1 MRFKSGDLPKKTPY
15 IFVICGEQ
23 VQTDSFYRKKS
34 SFSFT
39 CNLSDY
45 KFQNL
50 IKMEKKILISLLFF
64 LVSLSVSAQ
73 YISKILEYKPAPG
86 QQINKKPWGVPE
98 SLSPTTSIVGRL
110 NGAMSLG
117 AFGGYVIF
125 KFKNSVENHKDNPYG
140 IDFVIYGNPLR
151 ANGYERVT
159 FSEPGIVSVMKDENN
174 NGKADDTWYELA
186 GSAYFFESTE
196 KNYSVTYTNP
206 KSESAEDV
214 PWTDNKGNSGV
225 IKKNQF
231 HKQPYYPKTSLF
243 PDINTNKYTLT
254 GTKINDLVDK
264 SNSEMVHSFDRHW
277 GYADNGLRG
286 TYNGLPD
293 NPYTRNIVE
302 NSGGDAFDISW
313 AVDKNGNYVDL
324 DKIDFVKV
332 HSAVL
337 ADAGWLGEIS
347 TEITGA
353 FDVAPN
359 PAITGETDMVVLPEQ
374 RDTIFQPEA
383 YFKAFAYEKGRYNPD
398 KEIVL
403 NINNKVATKIE
414 SNLVKFM
421 KSGTF
426 LLTAAL
432 KDRPEIKDT
441 VSIWVKILEIKENIN
456 DTSIYLSESPLS
468 LDLSELF
475 TDPEAPRSELILSID
490 TNYNTA
496 IISAKLQNKLLTV
509 KPLKKGIASLT
520 IRAKSKKKEG
530 VKQIAF
536 FVNEKKH
543 LSIANEISDFS
554 VEIGDEK
561 RVDLSAL
568 FTSDNEKNDSIKIS
582 VTNNSNPKIAKAK
595 IKDKVLIIN
604 PLSEGKIK
612 ITLTASLEEEKLPF
626 SFFIEVKKKSLWV
639 ESKQKNKDLPLVF
652 PNPAN
657 DYFVIKNAEN
667 MQVSIFSFTGKI
679 VKNIAK
685 YSKNKVVKIQDL
697 QQGIY
702 FIRISNEQFLF
713 TIRFIKQ

>member
-1 MRFKSGDLPKKTPY
+1 
-15 IFVICGEQ
+15 
-23 VQTDSFYRKKS
+23 
-34 SFSFT
+34 
-39 CNLSDY
+39 
-45 KFQNL
+45 
-50 IKMEKKILISLLFF
+50 MEKKFLISLLFLF
-64 LVSLSVSAQ
+64 VSLSISAQ

-86 QQINKKPWGVPE
+86 QQINKKPWGVPK
-98 SLSPTTSIVGRL
+98 SLSPETSIEGRL

-117 AFGGYVIF
+117 AFGGYVVF
-125 KFKNSVENHKDNPYG
+125 KFENSVENHKDNPYG

-186 GSAYFFESTE
+186 GSAYFFESTV
-196 KNYSVTYTNP
+196 KNYSVSYTNP
-206 KSESAEDV
+206 KSESADV

-231 HKQPYYPKTSLF
+231 HTQAYYPKTSLF
-243 PDINTNKYTLT
+243 PNINTNQYTLT
-254 GTKINDLVDK
+254 GTKIKDLVDK
-264 SNSEMVHSFDRHW
+264 SNPEMVHSFDRHW

-302 NSGGDAFDISW
+302 HSGGDAFDIGW
-313 AVDKNGNYVDL
+313 AVDKNGSYVEL
-324 DKIDFVKV
+324 DRIDFVKV
-332 HSAVL
+332 HNAVL

-374 RDTIFQPEA
+374 TDTIFQPDA
-383 YFKAFAYEKGRYNPD
+383 YFKAFAYKKGRYNPD
-398 KEIVL
+398 REIVWS
-403 NINNKVATKIE
+403 IDNKTATKIE
-414 SNLVKFM
+414 NKFVRFM

-441 VSIWVKILEIKENIN
+441 VSIWVKILEVKQSIN

-468 LDLSELF
+468 IELSELF
-475 TDPEAPRSELILSID
+475 VDPDKPTSEMVLSID

-509 KPLKKGIASLT
+509 KPLKKGVTSLT

-530 VKQIAF
+530 VKQITF

-554 VEIGDEK
+554 VEIGDKK

-568 FTSDNEKNDSIKIS
+568 FVSDNGQNEAIKIS
-582 VTNNSNPKIAKAK
+582 LTKNSNPQVAKVEIDSKAL
-595 IKDKVLIIN
+595 VVN
-604 PLSEGKIK
+604 ALSEGKIK
-612 ITLTASLEEEKLPF
+612 VTLTASLEEEKLPF
-626 SFFIEVKKKSLWV
+626 SFFIKVDKKSSWV
-639 ESKQKNKDLPLVF
+639 DNKQINKPLPFVY
-652 PNPAN
+652 PNPVN
-657 DYFVIKNAEN
+657 DYLVIKNAEG
-667 MQVSIFSFTGKI
+667 MHVSILSVTGKV
-679 VKNIAK
+679 VKNIANYAK
-685 YSKNKVVKIQDL
+685 GTVIEVEDL
-697 QQGIY
+697 QRGMY
-702 FIRISNEQFLF
+702 FIRISGKAFLF
-713 TIRFIKQ
+713 TTRFVKQ